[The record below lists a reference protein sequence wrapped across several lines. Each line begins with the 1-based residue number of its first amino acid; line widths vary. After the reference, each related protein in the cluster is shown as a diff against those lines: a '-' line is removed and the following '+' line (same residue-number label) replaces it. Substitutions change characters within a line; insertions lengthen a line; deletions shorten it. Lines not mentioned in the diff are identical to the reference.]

1 MSGNG
6 PDLRRIYLLQGLR
19 AFVYGF
25 GSILLGSTL
34 GTSGASSLEVGVIF
48 ASLLTG
54 SALMSLLLV
63 RHAETIGRRRVYLL
77 LYALLGV
84 AGTVFA
90 LTQNVWA
97 MVLAGLTGTV
107 SVEVVE
113 SGPFTSVEQAMIPEV
128 AERRTTHAFGVYN
141 AVASLIGAA
150 GALAAR
156 APAALHGSGSVTSAD
171 HVWFLVYP
179 LVALIALPVASTLSR
194 AVESSHPV
202 QRGSRALQRSRR
214 DIFRLSALFAV
225 DSFAGGFIV
234 QSYIV
239 FWFTRKF
246 GASTALLSGVL
257 AATGVIQAVSFM
269 IATRLARRVG
279 LLNTMVFTHLP
290 SNIMLMALPFAPT
303 LTVAWIIFL
312 IRFPLSQMDVPT
324 RQGYLAALTPPEER
338 AAAAA
343 VTNASRT
350 AVRPLGALVGGLV
363 TGPATAVTGFPFII
377 AGGLKSVYDLWLF
390 FWFRRVP
397 IDDPARHRRS
407 TD

>member
-1 MSGNG
+1 MTDMQRGS
-6 PDLRRIYLLQGLR
+6 DLKRLYLLQGIR

-25 GSILLGSTL
+25 GSILLGATL
-34 GTSGASSLEVGVIF
+34 GASGASALEAGLVF

-54 SALMSLLLV
+54 SALASLLLV
-63 RHAETIGRRRVYLL
+63 RHAETLGRRRVYLL
-77 LYALLGV
+77 LYVLMGI

-90 LTQNVWA
+90 FTGQTWA
-97 MVLAGLTGTV
+97 LVLAGLTGTV

-128 AERRTTHAFGVYN
+128 AASRTTHAFGIYN

-156 APAALHGSGSVTSAD
+156 VPAMLHESGTVVGRDRIWFVVYPIAALVAVPIAAMLSSAVENP
-171 HVWFLVYP
+171 H
-179 LVALIALPVASTLSR
+179 PVA
-194 AVESSHPV
+194 
-202 QRGSRALQRSRR
+202 RGSRALRESRGPILR
-214 DIFRLSALFAV
+214 MSALFAL

-246 GASTALLSGVL
+246 GASTELLSGVL
-257 AATGVIQAVSFM
+257 AATGVIQAGSF
-269 IATRLARRVG
+269 IVATRLARRVG

-303 LTVAWIIFL
+303 LTAAWVLFL
-312 IRFPLSQMDVPT
+312 VRFPLSQMDVPT
-324 RQGYLAALTPPEER
+324 RQGYLAALTPPDER
-338 AAAAA
+338 AAGAA

-350 AVRPLGALVGGLV
+350 VARPFGALAAGLV
-363 TGPATAVTGFPFII
+363 TGPATAVTGLPFVIS
-377 AGGLKSVYDLWLF
+377 GGLKIVYDLWLWA
-390 FWFRRVP
+390 WFQKVP
-397 IDDPARHRRS
+397 IDDPARRGR
-407 TD
+407 